1 MTIRPKAVAV
11 VMVTYNS
18 EPTLD
23 RVLTALLGDPDR
35 PEKVVVVDNGSSDN
49 TKKIVGAFGV
59 ELIEAPENVG
69 FAAGCHLGVA
79 HSLQPII
86 VLLGHDTVPKPG
98 WLSPL
103 ISVLDDPSIGA
114 AMATI
119 EDAQNPGLFNTS
131 GGHLTYFGLAW
142 LSGAGD
148 RVDDRDEVI
157 DVAFPS
163 GAAMAMR
170 RDTWDRF
177 GGFRPEFF
185 MYHEDSD
192 LGWRLRLADLRAV
205 RVAKSIVHHH
215 YEFDRNPD
223 KMFWLERNR
232 LLMILS
238 NYRRRTLI
246 VLSPALLAVELGV
259 TWIAIRDRWIGQR
272 ARAWNAVWRE
282 RRLIRQGRSLAE
294 QNRKIGDSDLL
305 RTLEY
310 QVSTASQVALPGGAI
325 VVGRVLGAYRD
336 LVLPLIRL
344 LDRFG

>member
-1 MTIRPKAVAV
+1 MTPGRQPVAV

-18 EPTLD
+18 EPTIG

-35 PEKVVVVDNGSSDN
+35 PENVVVVDTGSSDK
-49 TKKIVGAFGV
+49 TRDIVGSFGV
-59 ELIEAPENVG
+59 DLIEAPENVG
-69 FAAGCHLGVA
+69 FAGGCHLGVA
-79 HSLQPII
+79 QSSQPVI
-86 VLLGHDTVPKPG
+86 VVLGHDTVPGDG

-103 ISVLDDPSIGA
+103 ISVLDDPFIGA

-148 RVDDRDEVI
+148 KVDDRDEII

-163 GAAMAMR
+163 GAAMAIR
-170 RDTWDRF
+170 RETWDRF

-205 RVAKSIVHHH
+205 RVAKSVVRHH
-215 YEFDRNPD
+215 YEFGRNPD

-232 LLMILS
+232 LLMVLS

-246 VLSPALLAVELGV
+246 ILTPALLVIELGV
-259 TWIAIRDRWIGQR
+259 TWMAIRDRWIRQR
-272 ARAWNAVWRE
+272 ARAWRAVWRE
-282 RRLIRQGRSLAE
+282 RGLIRQGRSLAE
-294 QNRKIGDSDLL
+294 KNRKIGDADLL
-305 RTLEY
+305 KTLEY
-310 QVSTASQVALPGGAI
+310 QVSTASQVTLPGGAVMI
-325 VVGRVLGAYRD
+325 GRVLGAYRD